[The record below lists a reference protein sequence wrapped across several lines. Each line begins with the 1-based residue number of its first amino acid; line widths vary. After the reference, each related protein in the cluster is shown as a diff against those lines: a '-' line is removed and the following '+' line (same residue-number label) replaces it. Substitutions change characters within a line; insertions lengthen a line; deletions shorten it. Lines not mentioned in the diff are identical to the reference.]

1 MCWIYCYCWG
11 WDGTHIFVVSMWNAF
26 KNSFGWWEGGLEF
39 KPLGALAI
47 ALRCFVW
54 RRD

>member
-1 MCWIYCYCWG
+1 MLDLLLLLG
-11 WDGTHIFVVSMWNAF
+11 LGGTHFFVVSKWNAL
-26 KNSFGWWEGGLEF
+26 KKSVVWRNWDI

>member
-1 MCWIYCYCWG
+1 MLNLLLLLG
-11 WDGTHIFVVSMWNAF
+11 LGETHIFVVSKWNAL
-26 KNSFGWWEGGLEF
+26 KKSLVWRNGEI
-39 KPLGALAI
+39 KPLGALVI